1 MVLCDKCRW
10 GCPAVVVEGME
21 CVVIVVVL
29 VCVVVAVGEDASIV
43 REVDVVPYVVVL
55 EDVLAVVEVECSR
68 YLDLDSAF
76 LTVMGILFERG
87 YIAK

>member
-1 MVLCDKCRW
+1 
-10 GCPAVVVEGME
+10 
-21 CVVIVVVL
+21 
-29 VCVVVAVGEDASIV
+29 
-43 REVDVVPYVVVL
+43 VDVVPYVVVL